1 VEDSLEGLTQT
12 KKKKRMPAGEVESG
26 RLHLSLSE
34 ASFADFE
41 RAFLA
46 HQRQWLR
53 EARSPQEKTSIKRR
67 TAEDI
72 LLGAYGRKCTWEE
85 FNRALRR
92 SERLGHTNPGRRAHV
107 ACLFALSIKQ
117 FPAQSTRARRMLD
130 AAERRLL
137 FLPKKHH
144 IRREFIREI
153 QRIRRMA
160 GWSSS
165 TPGAR

>member
-1 VEDSLEGLTQT
+1 MKE
-12 KKKKRMPAGEVESG
+12 RMPAGEVESG

-34 ASFADFE
+34 ASYVEFE
-41 RAFLA
+41 RTFLA

-53 EARSPQEKTSIKRR
+53 EAKSPQEVIAIKRR

-85 FNRALRR
+85 FSRALRR
-92 SERLGHTNPGRRAHV
+92 SERLGYANAGRRAHV
-107 ACLFALSIKQ
+107 ACLFSLSIRQ
-117 FPAQSTRARRMLD
+117 FPSQADRARRMLD
-130 AAERRLL
+130 AAERHLL

-144 IRREFIREI
+144 MRREFIREI

-160 GWSSS
+160 GWSED
-165 TPGAR
+165 TPAAH